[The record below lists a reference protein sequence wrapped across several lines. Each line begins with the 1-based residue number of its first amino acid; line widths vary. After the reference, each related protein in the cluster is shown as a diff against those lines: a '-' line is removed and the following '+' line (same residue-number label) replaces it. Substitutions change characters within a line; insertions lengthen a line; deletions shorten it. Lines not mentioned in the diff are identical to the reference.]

1 MRPGCGALSHC
12 YHIPSALCT
21 FRSVQLSLFENPLLL
36 FFAEGLIA
44 AVNRRF
50 HSLFSGLTRQA
61 LRITESVRVCSPPL
75 SPRPPRLKL
84 QSNSPIVQKRLT
96 PRYCTMA
103 APQTCTASSFGLIT
117 QVVHRG
123 TSSKQTADEVT
134 HSRPLCCANSLPFFT
149 RRSGA
154 SIFSFSCSPFQKTR
168 RTVVSD
174 VTKGIPPPSCHL

>member
-61 LRITESVRVCSPPL
+61 LQITESVRVCSPPL
-75 SPRPPRLKL
+75 SPRPPRLAL

-134 HSRPLCCANSLPFFT
+134 HSRPLCCAKFTSFFYKKVWGFYFFFFLFPFSEDTQNCGF
-149 RRSGA
+149 
-154 SIFSFSCSPFQKTR
+154 
-168 RTVVSD
+168 
-174 VTKGIPPPSCHL
+174 